1 MNSFKFFAAV
11 VLGIIS
17 TSGLYAQMRIMPLG
31 DSITYDDRHS
41 DVDNFRPLGIR
52 GGYRKKL
59 YYLLQDQNVSFNFV
73 GSQIVGADIQPPI
86 DPHNEGHPG
95 WTNGDLA
102 KKTYG
107 FLVAN
112 PADTIL
118 LHSGTNHHQD
128 VDKEISDMNHMLD
141 EIDQYE
147 HDAKMP
153 IRVVLAL
160 IIPRQDDVLI
170 PRYNNQLLELAH
182 QRTQKGDDIIVVDM
196 YHDAGLTSSD
206 WSDGTH
212 PNDGGFDKMA
222 PVWVPGITAQRNDY
236 LYYFPISLVPR
247 DDIVYANVDEN
258 ANGVTFITTIPDAG
272 IHF

>member
-1 MNSFKFFAAV
+1 
-11 VLGIIS
+11 
-17 TSGLYAQMRIMPLG
+17 MRIMPLG
-31 DSITYDDRHS
+31 DSITYDDRHA
-41 DVDNFRPLGIR
+41 DYDNPRPAGIR

-73 GSQIVGADIQPPI
+73 GSRIAGQDIQPPI

-102 KKTYG
+102 AKVYG
-107 FLVAN
+107 FLAAN
-112 PADTIL
+112 PADVIL
-118 LHSGTNHHQD
+118 LHAGTNHNQD
-128 VDKEISDMNHMLD
+128 VDKQINEMNRMLN

-147 HDAKMP
+147 HDAGMP

-160 IIPRQDDVLI
+160 ILPREDDVLI
-170 PRYNNQLLELAH
+170 PRYNQKLYDLAH
-182 QRTQKGDDIIVVDM
+182 ERMQKGDDIVLVDM

-212 PNDGGFDKMA
+212 PNDAGFDKMA
-222 PVWVPGITAQRNDY
+222 PIWVPGITMQRNDY
-236 LYYFPISLVPR
+236 LYYFPISLVSR

-258 ANGVTFITTIPDAG
+258 ASSVTFITTIPDAG
-272 IHF
+272 IRF